1 MQRSNLIIG
10 PGYATRNGANFRYD
24 DGGAR
29 VKFMKK
35 FREVSAE
42 EFGRFDSTQYD
53 RQIEISIKLWSGYEN
68 LAALFPSTMLTPTI
82 GGRIMP
88 VGSDIPFTFN
98 AQDGS
103 RIVVANTAITAFTNL
118 TLSTE
123 KNLWSADLKAIGLL
137 KTGALP
143 TDANAYFTSSSGNSY
158 TAPSFT
164 KSNFLAPAV
173 TVSWGSRTGFTSMAM
188 RKGLAIDGKFEINW
202 EPGFVDGYGTL
213 DGIIESFEATAKGSP
228 IGPTEPQYEAQVGMG
243 STFGALESSVNTDDL
258 VVTASGLA
266 ITLPQSFIADFGEG
280 IAYSRKTHRIPETT
294 WRTTVPFSAGA
305 PIARAAIG

>member
-10 PGYATRNGANFRYD
+10 PGYATRNGFNFRYD

-68 LAALFPSTMLTPTI
+68 LAALFPSSMLTPTI

-88 VGSDIPFTFN
+88 SGSDVPFTFN
-98 AQDGS
+98 AQDGG
-103 RIVVANTAITAFTNL
+103 RVVVANTAITAFTNL

-123 KNLWSADLKAIGLL
+123 KNLWSADLKSIGLL
-137 KTGALP
+137 KSGALP
-143 TDANAYFTSSSGNSY
+143 TDANAYFTESTGNSY
-158 TAPSFT
+158 AAPSFT
-164 KSNFLAPAV
+164 KSNFLAPAPV
-173 TVSWGSRTGFTSMAM
+173 VSWGARAGFTSMAM

-213 DGIIESFEATAKGSP
+213 DGVIDGFEASAKGQP
-228 IGPTEPQYEAQVGMG
+228 IGPTLAQYLNGLGYGTA
-243 STFGALESSVNTDDL
+243 FGALQSTANTDDL
-258 VVTASGLA
+258 VITASGLA
-266 ITLPQSFIADFGEG
+266 ITLPQSFIEDAGDG
-280 IAYSRKTHRIPETT
+280 IAYARKTQRLPETT

-305 PIARAAIG
+305 PAARAAIG